1 MRATLTAIVCA
12 TALALWGCCAELD
25 HLRATASLGPTPAA
39 VKPAPI
45 KPAPIKPAA
54 AKPAAAEPSETE
66 RARASQA
73 KQCAQRHI
81 DRANGTLAETD
92 EQKRMRDEI
101 CAAYYRGS

>member
-25 HLRATASLGPTPAA
+25 HLRATASVGPTPAA

-45 KPAPIKPAA
+45 KPAA
-54 AKPAAAEPSETE
+54 AKPAAAVPSETE

-92 EQKRMRDEI
+92 EQRRMRDEI

>member
-25 HLRATASLGPTPAA
+25 HLRATSSVGPTPAA

-45 KPAPIKPAA
+45 KPAA
-54 AKPAAAEPSETE
+54 AKPAAAVPSETE

-92 EQKRMRDEI
+92 EQRRMRDEI

>member
-1 MRATLTAIVCA
+1 MRATLMATVCS
-12 TALALWGCCAELD
+12 TALALWGCCWSDLD
-25 HLRATASLGPTPAA
+25 SVRATASVRPATGPAA
-39 VKPAPI
+39 
-45 KPAPIKPAA
+45 PAA
-54 AKPAAAEPSETE
+54 ARPVASEPSATE

-81 DRANGTLAETD
+81 DRANGTLAETQ

>member
-1 MRATLTAIVCA
+1 MRATLTAIACS
-12 TALALWGCCAELD
+12 TAIGLWGCCAD
-25 HLRATASLGPTPAA
+25 YDAVRATASVRPATA
-39 VKPAPI
+39 R
-45 KPAPIKPAA
+45 PAA
-54 AKPAAAEPSETE
+54 AKPADAAPSATE

-81 DRANGTLAETD
+81 DRANGTLAESD

>member
-25 HLRATASLGPTPAA
+25 HLRATASVGPTPAA

-45 KPAPIKPAA
+45 KPAA
-54 AKPAAAEPSETE
+54 AKPAAAVPSETE